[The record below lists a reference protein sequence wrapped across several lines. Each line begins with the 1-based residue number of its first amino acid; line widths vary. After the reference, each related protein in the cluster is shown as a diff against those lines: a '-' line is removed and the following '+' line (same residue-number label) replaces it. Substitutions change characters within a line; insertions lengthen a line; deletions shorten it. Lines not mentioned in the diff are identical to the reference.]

1 MGETRTANPY
11 MRALTWIVIVGL
23 VLGIAFVFIGFSNPS
38 SVGTLPLAA
47 LGVGL
52 IGLASTA
59 LVVELGVAALRWQP
73 HARPN
78 RPSGAEMKEADSSDG
93 E

>member
-1 MGETRTANPY
+1 MGETPSANPF

-23 VLGIAFVFIGFSNPS
+23 VLGTVFVFIGFSNPS
-38 SVGTLPLAA
+38 SMGTLPLAA

-52 IGLASTA
+52 IWLASMA

-73 HARPN
+73 PTRPN
-78 RPSGAEMKEADSSDG
+78 RPSRAEVKDAHPIDG

>member
-1 MGETRTANPY
+1 

-23 VLGIAFVFIGFSNPS
+23 VLGVVFVFIGFSNPS
-38 SVGTLPLAA
+38 SMGTLPLAA

-52 IGLASTA
+52 ISLASTA
-59 LVVELGVAALRWQP
+59 LVVELGVAALRWQQP
-73 HARPN
+73 ARPN
-78 RPSGAEMKEADSSDG
+78 RPSRGEVKNSRPTDG